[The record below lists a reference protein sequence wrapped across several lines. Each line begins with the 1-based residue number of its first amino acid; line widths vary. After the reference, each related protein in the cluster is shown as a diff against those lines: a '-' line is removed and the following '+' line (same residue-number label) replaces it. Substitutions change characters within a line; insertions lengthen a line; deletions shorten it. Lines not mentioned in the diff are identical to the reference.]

1 MARPPGFDKQQVL
14 EAVER
19 QFRKT
24 GYDGTSLD
32 DITKATGL
40 GRGSLYAAFGDKQN
54 LFLQALGGYCDRT
67 EAMVVAELAG
77 PDDQALERLRSYL
90 ANSVCMV
97 FEDADQL
104 GCMAGRFAIELDG
117 RDEAAAARIKQDLDV
132 LQRAL
137 VDCVEA
143 AQRNGDLDRDVDP
156 VEIGCLV
163 LTIARGIAVVAK
175 AGAEPA
181 MMATVADRA
190 FACLPLTR
198 KQRAKAAK

>member
-1 MARPPGFDKQQVL
+1 MARPPSFDKQQVL

-32 DITKATGL
+32 DITKVTGL

-67 EAMVVAELAG
+67 EAMVVADLAG
-77 PDDQALERLRSYL
+77 PDDEALERLRNYL
-90 ANSVCMV
+90 SSSVCLV
-97 FEDADQL
+97 FEDVDQL
-104 GCMAGRFAIELDG
+104 ACMAGRFAIELDG
-117 RDEAAAARIKQDLDV
+117 RDDAAAARIKQDLDV

-143 AQRNGDLDRDVDP
+143 AQRNGDLDPDVDSM
-156 VEIGCLV
+156 EIGCLI
-163 LTIARGIAVVAK
+163 LTISRGITVVAK

-181 MMATVADRA
+181 LMTAVADRA

-198 KQRAKAAK
+198 KPRTLAT